1 MFEKWYKIAGL
12 TTELANNWKD
22 EFREDVIIWEEND
35 KVEARIRLNPIEAIR
50 IGKLM
55 RQNNKQQPYYKLQL
69 IPA

>member
-12 TTELANNWKD
+12 TKELADNWKD

-69 IPA
+69 IPV